1 MLEQELEH
9 MLELELAHMLARVLV
24 RKLAQVLDRWELRV
38 LVDRKWGHRG
48 RVGHRDRV
56 GRRDRVAHRDRH
68 VHRGHA
74 RPHLGNVVVDMRGNG
89 HKGQDGHELG
99 GGLHEDVDELHD
111 RLISLEVRDLRKN
124 QREQPQLFEIQNR
137 QWSKEHN
144 VFGNLRPMVEQP
156 MPKWPGRKRPGV
168 P

>member
-9 MLELELAHMLARVLV
+9 MLELELAHMLARVLA
-24 RKLAQVLDRWELRV
+24 RKLARVLDRWELRV

-56 GRRDRVAHRDRH
+56 AHRDRH

-74 RPHLGNVVVDMRGNG
+74 RPRLGNVVVDMRGNG
-89 HKGQDGHELG
+89 HKGQDGHVLG

-124 QREQPQLFEIQNR
+124 QKEQPQLFEIQNR
-137 QWSKEHN
+137 QRSKEQI
-144 VFGNLRPMVEQP
+144 VFGNLRPMVEP